1 MPPAAPRPAPA
12 DRLVDVAVRL
22 AAREGVEALTL
33 RRIARR
39 AGVSHGAPLR
49 HFASLADLLS
59 GVAARGF
66 RLLRETIERSA
77 DGLPAGAGA
86 LPRLAAAGRAYVGCA
101 IENPGL
107 FALMFRP
114 EALDAA
120 NARLRRD
127 SQDAFEQLLRLVR
140 AAQDAGWYED
150 RDTRLLAGAV
160 WSAVHGLATLW
171 AQGALASPLP
181 RASLDDALATTLELL
196 LGHPA
201 PALEGWRPAKSR
213 PPGLRSAS
221 PRFAAATP
229 PRPARPRKPSRKG

>member
-1 MPPAAPRPAPA
+1 MTAPRPAPTA

-59 GVAARGF
+59 DVAARGF
-66 RLLRETIERSA
+66 RWLRDAVERSA

-101 IENPGL
+101 VENPGL

-114 EALDAA
+114 EALDSG

-127 SQDAFEQLLRLVR
+127 SEGAFGQLLRLVR
-140 AAQDAGWYED
+140 AAQDAGWHAD

-181 RASLDDALATTLELL
+181 RASLDDALATTLELV

-201 PALEGWRPAKSR
+201 PALAGARRRSTSPRRAAAA
-213 PPGLRSAS
+213 PPGR
-221 PRFAAATP
+221 
-229 PRPARPRKPSRKG
+229 ARPRKPSRKG